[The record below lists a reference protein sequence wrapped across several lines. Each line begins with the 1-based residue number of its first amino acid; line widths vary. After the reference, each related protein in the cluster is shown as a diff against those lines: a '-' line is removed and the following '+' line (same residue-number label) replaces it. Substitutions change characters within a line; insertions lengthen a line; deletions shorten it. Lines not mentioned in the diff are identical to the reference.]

1 MFLRSDKATPVN
13 LYQANSLLCSEKKRQ
28 GPEAHLSS
36 SKVQVLTERRQISAG
51 SSLKPR
57 PPEPALCHQPKEPG
71 TQPNWPS
78 GSSGH
83 PNWRVW
89 RVGAGPTDCDPGRQ
103 QGRRDR
109 NRKRL
114 TTAPRPGL
122 HQWAGALQDTALG
135 PPAHL
140 LPQGQ
145 GTDRR
150 APGRRPGSGPY
161 LTLHLTTGHHYPDR
175 GRDRLINGP
184 SLTAGCLW
192 AWPTA
197 APANG

>member
-1 MFLRSDKATPVN
+1 MNVILSSDKK
-13 LYQANSLLCSEKKRQ
+13 EQ
-28 GPEAHLSS
+28 GPKAKLSPS
-36 SKVQVLTERRQISAG
+36 GVLVLAKRREISVGSFGPGSQTARM
-51 SSLKPR
+51 SSLR
-57 PPEPALCHQPKEPG
+57 EPG
-71 TQPNWPS
+71 TEPS
-78 GSSGH
+78 G
-83 PNWRVW
+83 PQAAQRRV
-89 RVGAGPTDCDPGRQ
+89 RQGPTDCDPGRQ

-161 LTLHLTTGHHYPDR
+161 LTLHLTTGYHYPDR